1 MDARDEHRTE
11 RLLLRPLRQ
20 DDDEAVTAYRS
31 DARASRFLRHPPLA
45 QGEYSAW
52 FAERAP
58 EWGLAANGN
67 RRFYGLEEL
76 ATGRLIGDAVIV
88 RREDGCELGVF
99 LHPETAGLGYSL
111 EAGRA
116 LLYVVFESLQADRVL
131 GRADPRNRASVKAM
145 ELLGLRRSSESDDSV
160 LYALSVAEWRERS

>member
-1 MDARDEHRTE
+1 MDARDERRTE
-11 RLLLRPLRQ
+11 RLLLRPLRR
-20 DDDEAVTAYRS
+20 DDEEAVTAYRS

-45 QGEYSAW
+45 PGGYGAW

-58 EWGLAANGN
+58 EWDLAADGH

-88 RREDGCELGVF
+88 RREDGCELGMH

-116 LLYVVFESLQADRVL
+116 LLHVVFESLQAARVL
-131 GRADPRNRASVKAM
+131 GRADPRNRGSVKAM
-145 ELLGLRRSSESDDSV
+145 ELLGLQCRSESDGSV
-160 LYALSVAEWRERS
+160 LYALTAAEWRARS

>member
-1 MDARDEHRTE
+1 MDARDERRTE
-11 RLLLRPLRQ
+11 RLLLRPLRR
-20 DDDEAVTAYRS
+20 DDEEAVTAYRS

-45 QGEYSAW
+45 PGGYAAW
-52 FAERAP
+52 FTERAP
-58 EWGLAANGN
+58 EWNLAATGH

-116 LLYVVFESLQADRVL
+116 LLNVVFESLQADRVL
-131 GRADPRNRASVKAM
+131 GRADPRNRGSVKAM
-145 ELLGLRRSSESDDSV
+145 ELLGLQCRSESDDSV
-160 LYALSVAEWRERS
+160 LYALTAAEWRARS